1 SEPGR
6 QAGSPPV
13 EWLTSTLGAPMDRPR
28 PTVSLKEFVEHVVG
42 RIIDQPEDLH
52 VEVVEGDRAIVIE
65 TRVAPID
72 AGRVIGREGR
82 TINALRTL
90 VMAMAARTGKRA
102 VLDVVEIPRVDS
114 ER

>member
-1 SEPGR
+1 
-6 QAGSPPV
+6 
-13 EWLTSTLGAPMDRPR
+13 MDRPR
-28 PTVSLKEFVEHVVG
+28 PTVSLKEFVEHVVAQ
-42 RIIDQPEDLH
+42 IIDKPEELH

-102 VLDVVEIPRVDS
+102 VLDVVEIPRIDPA
-114 ER
+114 ERDAAER

>member
-1 SEPGR
+1 MNR
-6 QAGSPPV
+6 NAV
-13 EWLTSTLGAPMDRPR
+13 D
-28 PTVSLKEFVEHVVG
+28 LKEFVEHVVG
-42 RIIDQPEDLH
+42 KIIDRPEELH

-90 VMAMAARTGKRA
+90 VMAIAARSGKRA
-102 VLDVVEIPRVDS
+102 VLDVVEIPRVGQED
-114 ER
+114 RTA

>member
-1 SEPGR
+1 
-6 QAGSPPV
+6 
-13 EWLTSTLGAPMDRPR
+13 MDRPR

-42 RIIDQPEDLH
+42 RIIDHPEELL

-90 VMAMAARTGKRA
+90 VMAMAARGGKRA
-102 VLDVVEIPRVDS
+102 VLDVVEIPRLDAA
-114 ER
+114 ERAERGERPERGERHER

>member
-1 SEPGR
+1 MSETPR
-6 QAGSPPV
+6 TRNPV
-13 EWLTSTLGAPMDRPR
+13 NLHD
-28 PTVSLKEFVEHVVG
+28 VVQHVVG
-42 RIIDQPEDLH
+42 RIIDHPEELK
-52 VEVVEGDRAIVIE
+52 VEVVEGEHAIVIE

-102 VLDVVEIPRVDS
+102 VLDVVEIPRL
-114 ER
+114 EPRTEP